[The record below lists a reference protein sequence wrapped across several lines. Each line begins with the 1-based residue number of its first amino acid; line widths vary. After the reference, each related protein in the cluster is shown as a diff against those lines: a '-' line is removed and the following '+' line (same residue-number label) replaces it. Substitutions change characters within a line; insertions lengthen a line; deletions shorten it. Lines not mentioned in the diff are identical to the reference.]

1 MRLPNGYGSVHRLPG
16 NRRKPYRARVTVS
29 WKTTKDNTKKQEYQT
44 IGYFESKEAALL
56 ALAKFH
62 KSPYDLKFS
71 EITFAELYQLWSE
84 EHFQSIVPSAKRVWE
99 AAYHHSESLFS
110 MKFREIR
117 TLHLETAIGLANVGN
132 ATKVRMKSLYSMMYK
147 FAMKNDIVDKN
158 YAALCRTPKVEKMY
172 ERVPFSDEEIG
183 VLWKNLEVPYV
194 DMILVGIYS
203 GWRPRELVELETKN
217 IDLENEI
224 MIGGIKTE
232 AGRDRVVPIHSA
244 IYDLIKSRYD
254 AQHERIFLRDDGRI
268 MTYDDYR
275 NRFRKIMKLLGMN
288 HKPHDVRHTFVT
300 LAKRYEVNEYALK
313 LMVGHAI
320 QDITE
325 KVYTHRTA
333 AELKKEIEKI
343 ACVLRVY

>member
-1 MRLPNGYGSVHRLPG
+1 M
-16 NRRKPYRARVTVS
+16 
-29 WKTTKDNTKKQEYQT
+29 
-44 IGYFESKEAALL
+44 
-56 ALAKFH
+56 
-62 KSPYDLKFS
+62 
-71 EITFAELYQLWSE
+71 
-84 EHFQSIVPSAKRVWE
+84 KR
-99 AAYHHSESLFS
+99 
-110 MKFREIR
+110 
-117 TLHLETAIGLANVGN
+117 
-132 ATKVRMKSLYSMMYK
+132 LYSMMYK